1 MLTLYHYWSSVCS
14 QKVRFCLAEK
24 GLEWQG
30 RHIDLFT
37 FDHWQPDYVALNPKA
52 VVPTLDHDGNVLIES
67 NVIVE
72 YLNDTF
78 RDPPLSPTDAL
89 NKAHMRLW
97 LYDSEAIAHANV
109 NTASHNP
116 RHAPRLARF
125 SREELIE
132 TASRHPNRDV
142 RIRMVRRAK
151 QGVSAEEEDTAYAN
165 LADLLDRM
173 EVTLAERP
181 WLLGA
186 KFSIADI
193 ALAPYVNRIEVLK
206 RPELIAASARPRVA
220 DWWQRI
226 QARPGFQEAFSFAN
240 PDADDPVKR

>member
-14 QKVRFCLAEK
+14 QKARFCLAEK
-24 GLEWQG
+24 GLEWQS

-37 FDHWQPDYVALNPKA
+37 FDNWQPDYLALNHKA
-52 VVPTLDHDGNVLIES
+52 VVPALDHDGNVLIES

-78 RDPPLSPTDAL
+78 PDPPLSPTDAL
-89 NKAHMRLW
+89 AKARMRLW
-97 LYDSEAIAHANV
+97 LYDSEAIAHPNV

-116 RHAPRLARF
+116 RHAPRLTRF

-132 TASRHPNRDV
+132 IASRNPNRDI
-142 RIRMVRRAK
+142 RIRMVRRAE

-165 LADLLDRM
+165 LEDLLDRM
-173 EVTLAERP
+173 EATLAVGP
-181 WLLGA
+181 WLLGTD
-186 KFSIADI
+186 FTLADI
-193 ALAPYVNRIEVLK
+193 AMAPYVNRVEVLK
-206 RPELIAASARPRVA
+206 RPEIVAEAVRPRVA
-220 DWWQRI
+220 EWWGRI

-240 PDADDPVKR
+240 PDTDDPVKR